1 MKYLFATIVT
11 IILVI
16 TGCTETVSNSAGE
29 QPVEQQATSTAPKIG
44 VAPTSISLEFTEGQT
59 KTSTKTLTL
68 MNEGGGVMIWA
79 ARKTQAWLWM
89 AEADGALEKGYSK
102 NLQLSFSPSGLP
114 AGTYK
119 DTISIEGVGATNSPQ
134 IVQVTMVIKPAPVAT
149 SESDGKQARKVVPLP
164 PWEYN
169 EWSNDTYKF
178 RIRYPKEY
186 VTKQIGGV
194 PFAAIANSGKPN
206 SDIIMVLIEGSYGVD
221 YRDVITEFSK
231 EAIRQVGGKPNP
243 KIVSNDNAT
252 MLADGVTPAFEVVIE
267 SKSSSTASYEVYIF
281 GFQKGN
287 RYIFFGACMPLTYA
301 SDRISLWKE
310 IGHTL
315 ELTD

>member
-1 MKYLFATIVT
+1 MKCLFGTIVA
-11 IILVI
+11 IMVVI
-16 TGCTETVSNSAGE
+16 TGCTGTAPSPAGQ
-29 QPVEQQATSTAPKIG
+29 QPVEQQITSTAPKIG
-44 VAPTSISLEFTEGQT
+44 VAPTSINLEFTEGQT
-59 KTSTKTLTL
+59 KTSTKTLTI

-79 ARKTQAWLWM
+79 ARKSQAWLWM

-102 NLQLSFSPSGLP
+102 NLELSFSPSGLS

-119 DTISIEGVGATNSPQ
+119 DTINIEGVGATNSPQ
-134 IVQVTMVIKPAPVAT
+134 TVQVTMVIKPAPVPT
-149 SESDGKQARKVVPLP
+149 TGSDVKQARKAVPPP

-169 EWSNDTYKF
+169 EWTNDTYKF

-194 PFAAIANSGKPN
+194 PLAAIANSGKPE
-206 SDIIMVLIEGSYGVD
+206 SDIIMVVIEGSYGVD
-221 YRDVITEFSK
+221 YKDVVTEFSK
-231 EAIRQVGGKPNP
+231 DAIRQMGGKPNP

-252 MLADGVTPAFEVVIE
+252 VLADGVTPAFEVVID

-287 RYIFFGACMPLTYA
+287 RYIFFGACTPLTYA